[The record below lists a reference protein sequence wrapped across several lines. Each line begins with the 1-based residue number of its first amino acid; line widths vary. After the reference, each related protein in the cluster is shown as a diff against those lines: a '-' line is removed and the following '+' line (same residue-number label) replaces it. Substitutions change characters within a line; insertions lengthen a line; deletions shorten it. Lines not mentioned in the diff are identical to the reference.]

1 MLSKQRGSYL
11 ALLTELK
18 NHGLPELQRIEKKLE
33 QGQPLNTI
41 ELEHIAHWVE
51 QTQKLASLEQQV
63 KGQSVWPAS
72 KHLSELLHNIS
83 QQALKNTQEQ

>member
-1 MLSKQRGSYL
+1 MLSTLQGSYL
-11 ALLTELK
+11 ALLTELQQ
-18 NHGLPELQRIEKKLE
+18 HGLPELKRLQKKLE
-33 QGQPLNTI
+33 QGQTLNTI

-63 KGQSVWPAS
+63 KSQSVWPAS